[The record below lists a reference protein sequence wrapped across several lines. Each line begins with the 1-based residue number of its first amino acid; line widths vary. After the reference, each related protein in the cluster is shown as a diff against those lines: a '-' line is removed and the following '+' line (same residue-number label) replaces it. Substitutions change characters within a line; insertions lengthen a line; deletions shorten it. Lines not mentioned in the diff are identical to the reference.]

1 MRRLIVMLTLSGA
14 LAAVPAWA
22 QDDSSA
28 TRTERPATA
37 SYWGDTGLWF
47 IPTAETVKP
56 GGFSFSVYRT
66 EFDFRQG
73 VTDVSDW
80 PVTFAV
86 GAGPRTEIF
95 GALRVVT
102 RIDRDLRPLFE
113 PGNQEDGGVVNDN
126 PFVRE
131 QWSGN
136 KLGDLLLG
144 GKFNILTEHRQ
155 QPFALAFRGTVKLP
169 TGDQDGGAS
178 TGELDGFTDG
188 VISKEISRRV
198 ELSGYTGLAF
208 RGDPD
213 DVSISDGLRWGLG
226 AAFGAR
232 SNLRFTTEMFG
243 EQLFDDSVVT
253 VPGAVTGTDGSFA
266 PIVSQIKRGVTTAL
280 GLTWQSSAGLSLG
293 AGVTYQFGLEDDSAT
308 TALTGESG
316 SGHAWGM
323 QFRLGFHNGVRTF
336 VAPVPPQ
343 LAEAPPP
350 PATPAPP
357 APAAPAK
364 PAPPPAPAAAPAPRP
379 AEATAAVVKT
389 LNFDEVHFDFDQ
401 DNLRPDA
408 IAVLDRV
415 VDGLKQN
422 PGARLRIE
430 GHASAEGTAE
440 YNLALGERRAHRVQE
455 YLVNRGIPAAALATL
470 SKGEESPKYDNA
482 NEEGRSM
489 NRRAEFVIDSVSK

>member
-1 MRRLIVMLTLSGA
+1 
-14 LAAVPAWA
+14 
-22 QDDSSA
+22 
-28 TRTERPATA
+28 
-37 SYWGDTGLWF
+37 
-47 IPTAETVKP
+47 
-56 GGFSFSVYRT
+56 
-66 EFDFRQG
+66 
-73 VTDVSDW
+73 
-80 PVTFAV
+80 
-86 GAGPRTEIF
+86 
-95 GALRVVT
+95 
-102 RIDRDLRPLFE
+102 
-113 PGNQEDGGVVNDN
+113 
-126 PFVRE
+126 
-131 QWSGN
+131 
-136 KLGDLLLG
+136 
-144 GKFNILTEHRQ
+144 
-155 QPFALAFRGTVKLP
+155 
-169 TGDQDGGAS
+169 
-178 TGELDGFTDG
+178 
-188 VISKEISRRV
+188 
-198 ELSGYTGLAF
+198 
-208 RGDPD
+208 
-213 DVSISDGLRWGLG
+213 LG

-243 EQLFDDSVVT
+243 EHLFDDSVVT

-293 AGVTYQFGLEDDSAT
+293 AGVTYQFGLEDDSTT
-308 TALTGESG
+308 TALTGESSG

-336 VAPVPPQ
+336 VPQTPPQ
-343 LAEAPPP
+343 LAEAAPP
-350 PATPAPP
+350 PATPAAPA

-364 PAPPPAPAAAPAPRP
+364 PAPPPAPAAPAPRP
-379 AEATAAVVKT
+379 AEATAAAVKT

-415 VDGLKQN
+415 VDGFKQN
-422 PGARLRIE
+422 PGIRLRIE

-470 SKGEESPKYDNA
+470 SKGEESPKYDNS

>member
-1 MRRLIVMLTLSGA
+1 
-14 LAAVPAWA
+14 
-22 QDDSSA
+22 
-28 TRTERPATA
+28 
-37 SYWGDTGLWF
+37 
-47 IPTAETVKP
+47 
-56 GGFSFSVYRT
+56 VYRT
-66 EFDFRQG
+66 EFDFKQG

-80 PVTFAV
+80 PLTVAV

-113 PGNQEDGGVVNDN
+113 PSNETDGGVNNDN

-131 QWSGN
+131 EWTGN

-144 GKFNILTEHRQ
+144 GKFNLLTEHRQ

-178 TGELDGFTDG
+178 TGQFDYFTDG

-198 ELSGYTGLAF
+198 EVSGYTGLAF

-232 SNLRFTTEMFG
+232 SNLRFTAEMFG
-243 EQLFDDSVVT
+243 EHLFEDSVVT
-253 VPGAVTGTDGSFA
+253 VPGAVTGIDGSLA
-266 PIVSQIKRGVTTAL
+266 PVLSTIERGVTTAF
-280 GLTWQSSAGLSLG
+280 GVTWQHPNGLSLG
-293 AGVTYQFGLEDDSAT
+293 AGVTYQFGLDDGSTVA
-308 TALTGESG
+308 ALTGG
-316 SGHAWGM
+316 NDSGHAVGM

-336 VAPVPPQ
+336 IAPRPPQ
-343 LAEAPPP
+343 LAEAAPP
-350 PATPAPP
+350 PAPAPP
-357 APAAPAK
+357 AAPAAPAK
-364 PAPPPAPAAAPAPRP
+364 PAPPPAPAPAPRP
-379 AEATAAVVKT
+379 AETTAAAVKT

-422 PGARLRIE
+422 PGMHLRIE
-430 GHASAEGTAE
+430 GHASAEGTSE

-455 YLVNRGIPAAALATL
+455 YLVNRGIPASALATL
-470 SKGEESPKYDNA
+470 SKGEESPKYDNT
-482 NEEGRSM
+482 NEEGRSL
-489 NRRAEFVIDSVSK
+489 NRRAEFIIDGSK

>member
-1 MRRLIVMLTLSGA
+1 MKRLILMLTLSGA

-47 IPTAETVKP
+47 IPTGETVKP

-66 EFDFRQG
+66 EFDFKQG

-80 PVTFAV
+80 PVTVAV

-113 PGNQEDGGVVNDN
+113 PGNETDGGVNNEN

-131 QWSGN
+131 QWTGN

-144 GKFNILTEHRQ
+144 GKFNLLTEHRE

-178 TGELDGFTDG
+178 TGQFDYFTDG

-198 ELSGYTGLAF
+198 EVSGYTGLAF

-213 DVSISDGLRWGLG
+213 DVSISDGLRWGFG

-232 SNLRFTTEMFG
+232 SNLRITAEMFG
-243 EQLFDDSVVT
+243 EHLFEDSVVT
-253 VPGAVTGTDGSFA
+253 VPGAVTGVDGSLA
-266 PIVSQIKRGVTTAL
+266 PVFSTIERGVTTAL
-280 GLTWQSSAGLSLG
+280 GVTWQHPNGLSLG
-293 AGVTYQFGLEDDSAT
+293 AGVTYQFGLDDGSTMA
-308 TALTGESG
+308 ALTGG
-316 SGHAWGM
+316 NDSGHAVGM
-323 QFRLGFHNGVRTF
+323 QFRLGFHNGVRIF
-336 VAPVPPQ
+336 RAPAPPQ
-343 LAEAPPP
+343 LAEA
-350 PATPAPP
+350 APP
-357 APAAPAK
+357 APAAPAPAAPAK
-364 PAPPPAPAAAPAPRP
+364 PTPPPPAPAPAEAKRAEAAPA
-379 AEATAAVVKT
+379 AVKAV
-389 LNFDEVHFDFDQ
+389 NFEEVHFDFDM

-408 IAVLDRV
+408 IAILDRV

-422 PGARLRIE
+422 PGMRLRIE
-430 GHASAEGTAE
+430 GHASAEGTSE

-455 YLVNRGIPAAALATL
+455 YLVNRGVPASTLATL
-470 SKGEESPKYDNA
+470 SKGEESPKYDNT
-482 NEEGRSM
+482 NEEGRSL
-489 NRRAEFVIDSVSK
+489 NRRAEFIIDSAAK